1 MDSIE
6 KYLRTIPDFPKPG
19 VLFRDVTGIL
29 ESADGIKLAVDS
41 LQEKLCGLEF
51 DRIAAP
57 ESRGF
62 LFGMPLAYN
71 LHKPFVAVR
80 KPGKLPC
87 ETVSASYDLE
97 YGSSVLE
104 MHRDA
109 IRPGDRVVI
118 FDDLLATGGTTG
130 AIIRLIEAL
139 GGRVEK
145 ILFLI
150 ELKGLGGRARLAGY
164 DVDRVLAYDGA

>member
-87 ETVSASYDLE
+87 ETISASYDLE

-104 MHRDA
+104 MHRNA

-164 DVDRVLAYDGA
+164 DVDSVLAFDGA

>member
-1 MDSIE
+1 MNSIE
-6 KYLRTIPDFPKPG
+6 PYLRTIPDFPKPG

-29 ESADGIKLAVDS
+29 DSADGIRLAVDS
-41 LQEKLCGLEF
+41 LQERLSGLDF
-51 DRIAAP
+51 DRVAAP

-87 ETVSASYDLE
+87 ATVSEAYDLE
-97 YGSSVLE
+97 YGSAVLE
-104 MHRDA
+104 MHRQA

-130 AIIRLIEAL
+130 AIVRLIEAL
-139 GGRVEK
+139 GGRVVK

-150 ELKGLGGRARLAGY
+150 ELKGLNGRARLAGY
-164 DVDRVLAYDGA
+164 DVESILAYDGA

>member
-1 MDSIE
+1 M
-6 KYLRTIPDFPKPG
+6 
-19 VLFRDVTGIL
+19 
-29 ESADGIKLAVDS
+29 
-41 LQEKLCGLEF
+41 
-51 DRIAAP
+51 
-57 ESRGF
+57 
-62 LFGMPLAYN
+62 
-71 LHKPFVAVR
+71 
-80 KPGKLPC
+80 
-87 ETVSASYDLE
+87 
-97 YGSSVLE
+97 LE

-164 DVDRVLAYDGA
+164 DVDSVLAYDGA